1 MGDLEEQM
9 PELVDDTENDDSS
22 ASGGQQLQPL
32 ITSGQACLNDMGAT
46 TENLGQSINV
56 TFAMDNENSRKT
68 PPNSHVLLRDV
79 NQEQSQ
85 GDKLAALS
93 DKL

>member
-1 MGDLEEQM
+1 MGD
-9 PELVDDTENDDSS
+9 
-22 ASGGQQLQPL
+22 
-32 ITSGQACLNDMGAT
+32 T

-56 TFAMDNENSRKT
+56 TFEVDNENSRST
-68 PPNSHVLLRDV
+68 PPNPHVLLRDV

-85 GDKLAALS
+85 GDRLSALS